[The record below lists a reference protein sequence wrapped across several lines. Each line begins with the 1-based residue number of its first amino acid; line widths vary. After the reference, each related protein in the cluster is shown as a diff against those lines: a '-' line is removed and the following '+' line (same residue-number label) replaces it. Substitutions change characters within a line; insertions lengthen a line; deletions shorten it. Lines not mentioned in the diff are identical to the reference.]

1 MKQRPTQNLVNA
13 FVRHTTGVLE
23 LNRPKALNSL
33 NHEMVDI
40 ISEALETWRDDD
52 SVHRVVI
59 CSSSERG
66 FCAGGD
72 VRSCREEGLSG
83 DFDSGDRFFRAE
95 YEMNRQLEEFPKTI
109 VAVIDGVAM
118 GGGLGVSVHGSHR
131 VITEK
136 AFAAMPE
143 MAIGFIPD
151 VGTTWM
157 MQRMVGESGAAIP
170 ELATFLGITGW
181 RLTPADMLW
190 SGLATDLIASKDI
203 DRFIDTV
210 IAESLDDALEQ
221 YARPVDFV
229 DAGELEG
236 MLPDIRDTFGHD
248 SWAEI
253 DNALNSHGN
262 AGFVARVRELMAK
275 SSPTSV
281 VAAAELYAAN
291 REARDIAHA
300 LENEYALG
308 AVLRREHDFS
318 EGVRAVL
325 VDKDRNP
332 AFDPSETG
340 EVDVDFYRTIL
351 QHRQPPGV
359 PS

>member
-1 MKQRPTQNLVNA
+1 MKERPTQNLVNA

-40 ISEALETWRDDD
+40 ISDALETWRNDD

-59 CSSSERG
+59 CSSSDRG

-72 VRSCREEGLSG
+72 VRTCREEALTE

-95 YEMNRQLEEFPKTI
+95 YEMNRQLDEFPKTV

-131 VITEK
+131 VITER

-157 MQRMVGESGAAIP
+157 MQRMVGEIGEAIP

-190 SGLATDLIASKDI
+190 SGLATDLIASEDV

-221 YARPVDFV
+221 YSRSVDSV

-236 MLPDIRDTFGHD
+236 LLPDIRATFGHE
-248 SWAEI
+248 SWADI
-253 DNALNSHGN
+253 DRALNSHHN

-291 REARDIAHA
+291 RTVRDIAHA
-300 LENEYALG
+300 LENEYAVG
-308 AVLRREHDFS
+308 SVLRRKHDFA

-332 AFDPSETG
+332 TFDPSDTRD
-340 EVDVDFYRTIL
+340 VDVDFYRTIL
-351 QHRQPPGV
+351 TRSQE
-359 PS
+359 

>member
-1 MKQRPTQNLVNA
+1 MRQRPTRNLVNA

-33 NHEMVDI
+33 NHEMVEI
-40 ISEALETWRDDD
+40 ISEALDTWRDDD

-72 VRSCREEGLSG
+72 VRTCREEGLAG

-95 YEMNRQLEEFPKTI
+95 YEMNRQLADFPKAI
-109 VAVIDGVAM
+109 VSVIDGVAM

-157 MQRMVGESGAAIP
+157 MQRMIGESGEALP
-170 ELATFLGITGW
+170 ELATFLGVTGW
-181 RLTPADMLW
+181 RMTPADMLW
-190 SGLATDLIASKDI
+190 SGLATDLIASEDV
-203 DRFIDTV
+203 DRFIDAV

-229 DAGELEG
+229 DGGELEG
-236 MLPDIRDTFGHD
+236 FLPDIRATFGHD
-248 SWAEI
+248 SWAAI
-253 DNALNSHGN
+253 DGALEGHGN
-262 AGFVARVRELMAK
+262 ADFVARVRDLTEKA
-275 SSPTSV
+275 SPTSV
-281 VAAAELYAAN
+281 VAAVELYTAN
-291 REARDIAHA
+291 RAARDIVHA
-300 LENEYALG
+300 LDNEFAVG
-308 AVLRREHDFS
+308 SVLRREHDFP

-325 VDKDRNP
+325 VDKDRSP
-332 AFDPSETG
+332 TFDPSATG
-340 EVDVDFYRTIL
+340 DVDVDFYRTIL
-351 QHRQPPGV
+351 KHR
-359 PS
+359 